1 MAVRLTRGSIVKK
14 TIQLGFITVAS
25 KIIGLVRETLMIRY
39 MGASAISDAFH
50 TAFRLPSSLRKI
62 FAEGA
67 LSAAAVP
74 TLTVIARKGGKEQVS
89 RVLSLLFLTTQICLV
104 VGCIVASI
112 FAVKVTHFFAPG
124 WGSDVTEK
132 SILAARCFR
141 ILIFFIITTSS
152 GALIAGALQTANL
165 FSVPI
170 ITQVGTNIL
179 MVCELWLCLKYDLSV
194 EVLAWG
200 ILLNSVAMLGLTVW
214 YYFSVG
220 FSFCIPDKESLV
232 FIKQILYKFIPCAV
246 GLGVLEIN
254 LIIDGQIASYL
265 PEGAVTLLR
274 QTYAFTRIPLGIFAT
289 TFASV
294 LLPHFSRIG
303 GYAPRRLSF
312 YLFEAAKLIWW
323 VTIPATLLMITFS
336 YKIFYTLVFAGRMTL
351 ENTQQLS
358 VLLSIFI
365 MGLFF
370 FSLDKIILNL
380 FYAQHETILPVF
392 AALMSAVVNTVLSLA
407 FLSTLG
413 LAGIVLST
421 VVAVGVKIAICL
433 WWLRRRFNFVF
444 YIQAFLSFLKKSIF
458 QFMVMALVLWIFYSG
473 CCYSIQFLPGPLV
486 YALLWKFWYWFWVGP
501 LCLAM
506 AFLMYKTRRLFGIRL
521 HFLD

>member
-1 MAVRLTRGSIVKK
+1 MAIRLTRGSIVKK
-14 TIQLGFITVAS
+14 TVQLGFITVAS
-25 KIIGLVRETLMIRY
+25 KVVGLVRETLMSRY
-39 MGASAISDAFH
+39 MGVSAVSDAFH
-50 TAFRLPSSLRKI
+50 VAFRLPSSLRKI

-74 TLTVIARKGGKEQVS
+74 TLTAVARKGGKEQVS
-89 RVLSLLFLTTQICLV
+89 KVLSLLFLVTQVFLM

-124 WGSDVTEK
+124 WGSEVTEK
-132 SILAARCFR
+132 SLMAARCFH
-141 ILIFFIITTSS
+141 ILIFFIMTTSS
-152 GALIAGALQTANL
+152 GALLAGALQTANL

-170 ITQVGTNIL
+170 VTQVGTNIL
-179 MVCELWLCLKYDLSV
+179 MVCELWLCWKYDLPI
-194 EVLAWG
+194 EVLAWC
-200 ILLNSVAMLGLTVW
+200 ILFNSIAMLGLTVW
-214 YYFSVG
+214 YYFRVG
-220 FSFCIPDKESLV
+220 FAFCRPDKESIV
-232 FIKQILYKFIPCAV
+232 SMKQILYKFIPCAV

-254 LIIDGQIASYL
+254 LIIDGQIASFL
-265 PEGAVTLLR
+265 PVGAVTLLR

-312 YLFEAAKLIWW
+312 YLFEATKLIWW
-323 VTIPATLLMITFS
+323 VTVPATLLMITFS

-358 VLLSIFI
+358 ILLSIFI
-365 MGLFF
+365 VGLFF
-370 FSLDKIILNL
+370 LSLDKIVLNM

-392 AALMSAVVNTVLSLA
+392 AALVSAVVNTALSLA

-413 LAGIVLST
+413 LYGIVLST
-421 VVAVGVKIAICL
+421 VIATGVKIALCL
-433 WWLRRRFNFVF
+433 WWLRRRFHFV
-444 YIQAFLSFLKKSIF
+444 YYGYALWAFLQKSVL
-458 QFMVMALVLWIFYSG
+458 QFACMAALLWALYMA
-473 CCYSIQFLPGPLV
+473 CYLLISFLPGPLAL
-486 YALLWKFWYWFWVGP
+486 ALLWKLWYWFWVGP
-501 LCLAM
+501 LCLVVA
-506 AFLMYKTRRLFGIRL
+506 LVMYKTRRLFGIKL